1 MTIYNHGCHVSGT
14 WNNEGH
20 TVTFTALEDD
30 SIIISELVQIPF
42 SGINSFS
49 RTVSLEAG
57 IKFQDRLIKWQYKKI
72 S

>member
-30 SIIISELVQIPF
+30 SIIISELI
-42 SGINSFS
+42 SLEEGINSFS

-57 IKFQDRLIKWQYKKI
+57 IKFQDRLIKWQYRKI

>member
-30 SIIISELVQIPF
+30 SIILSEL
-42 SGINSFS
+42 SSLEEGINSFS
-49 RTVSLEAG
+49 RTVSLEEG
-57 IKFQDRLIKWQYKKI
+57 IKEQGQLIKWQYRKI

>member
-1 MTIYNHGCHVSGT
+1 MTIYNHGCHVAGT

-30 SIIISELVQIPF
+30 SIIISELILLEE
-42 SGINSFS
+42 GINSFS
-49 RTVSLEAG
+49 RTVSLEEG
-57 IKFQDRLIKWQYKKI
+57 IKEQGQLIKWQYIKI